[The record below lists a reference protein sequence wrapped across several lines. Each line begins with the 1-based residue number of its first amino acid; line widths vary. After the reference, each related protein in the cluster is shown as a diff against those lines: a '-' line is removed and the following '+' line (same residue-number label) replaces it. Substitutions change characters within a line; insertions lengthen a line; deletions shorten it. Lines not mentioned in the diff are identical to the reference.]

1 MCKTAWNPFDNSFTD
16 EFAIHAWLCVC
27 MDDVQHFITS
37 LCKYIINLCSHM
49 SNGRKTTLFLVS
61 RMNYQNRI
69 FSYFI
74 IHSHTHIHSILRVCR
89 AWTTYFKLMDCQLM
103 MLAKYLT
110 PHNHHVATI
119 VCWERCKRG
128 VSLIRATTIDYYGL
142 VIMLMRC
149 HDASQ
154 LDRDLQIIEDFHHH
168 HNMI

>member
-1 MCKTAWNPFDNSFTD
+1 MYTMYIKFNYVQNGMKSFWQ
-16 EFAIHAWLCVC
+16 FIHGWVCCTCVLC

-49 SNGRKTTLFLVS
+49 SNGHTYDTFSPLAWIIKISLFYYSLA
-61 RMNYQNRI
+61 
-69 FSYFI
+69 
-74 IHSHTHIHSILRVCR
+74 HTHTQNYVCG

-128 VSLIRATTIDYYGL
+128 VSLIRATTIDYCGL

-149 HDASQ
+149 HDALQ
-154 LDRDLQIIEDFHHH
+154 LDRDLWIYVGNFT
-168 HNMI
+168 N